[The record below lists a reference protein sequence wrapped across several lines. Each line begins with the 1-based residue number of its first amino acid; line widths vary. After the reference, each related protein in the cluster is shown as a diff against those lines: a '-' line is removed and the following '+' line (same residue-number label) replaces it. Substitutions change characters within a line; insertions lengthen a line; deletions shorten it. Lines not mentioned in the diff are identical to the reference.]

1 MDPIAQTL
9 SAIIPISPEELQQ
22 ELKKIETERER
33 VKIKREEL
41 AAEWKVLDKEWID
54 KDQELQRQQRWFTI
68 QTYSDQ
74 DRRDA
79 VYHIQKEREQ
89 EREIK
94 KFCSKY
100 NIQIQIVTN
109 YDRLSELI
117 NLLKEFI

>member
-41 AAEWKVLDKEWID
+41 AAEWKVLDKEWIE

-89 EREIK
+89 EKEIK
-94 KFCSKY
+94 DFCSKY
-100 NIQIQIVTN
+100 KIQIQIVTN